1 MLSFMYRVKFST
13 CNELGGLKIKVTIW
27 NRHHYHYR
35 RRCHRTLI
43 EHQPDGLIIGFMGL
57 IGRRPV
63 RKKRNTT
70 MGKNQELFMIQTKKF
85 NSIL

>member
-1 MLSFMYRVKFST
+1 MLPFMYLLKFST

-35 RRCHRTLI
+35 RRCHRNLI
-43 EHQPDGLIIGFMGL
+43 EHQPIGFIGGFMGL

-63 RKKRNTT
+63 KKNEIKPWVRI
-70 MGKNQELFMIQTKKF
+70 KN
-85 NSIL
+85 